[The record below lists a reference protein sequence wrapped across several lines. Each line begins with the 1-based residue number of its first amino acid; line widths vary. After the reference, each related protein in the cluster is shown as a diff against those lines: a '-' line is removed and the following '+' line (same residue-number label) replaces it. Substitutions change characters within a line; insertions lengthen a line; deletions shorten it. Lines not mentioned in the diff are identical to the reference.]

1 MVLLRYRL
9 LIEALPEALRH
20 PRGAAVVS
28 FNIELFA
35 RLWRYGYA

>member
-1 MVLLRYRL
+1 MVILRDRL
-9 LIEALPEALRH
+9 LIEALSEALRR
-20 PRGAAVVS
+20 PLGAAGDS